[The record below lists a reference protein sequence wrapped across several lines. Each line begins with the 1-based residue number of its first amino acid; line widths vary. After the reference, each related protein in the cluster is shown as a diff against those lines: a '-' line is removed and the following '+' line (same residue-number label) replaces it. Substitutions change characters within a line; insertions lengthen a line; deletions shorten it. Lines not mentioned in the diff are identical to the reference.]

1 MTNTRLRADLALV
14 GTAFI
19 WGATFVVVKR
29 ALDDIS
35 SVLFLTLRFTLA
47 AAMLAVYFR
56 RGWVPKRE
64 HLVPG
69 VLVGA
74 CLGVGYAFQTVGLET
89 TSPANAGFLTGFYI
103 PLVPVLGAIYFRRAP
118 AFSEAAGVVVAT
130 LGIGLLTWPEGT
142 GLSFRSGDL
151 FVLAGAVSFAFHIL
165 FTGHYSKFVPYSSLS
180 FLQIAVAALAGWA
193 TFWWVEPARVVWSP
207 AVVAALVTTALFAT
221 AIALAVQSWAQKHT
235 TATRTALIFALE
247 PVFAWVTSY
256 FWTGEVLTLRATC
269 GAAAVLAGILLVEL
283 RPGVES

>member
-74 CLGVGYAFQTVGLET
+74 CLGVGYAFQTVGLVWW
-89 TSPANAGFLTGFYI
+89 AHVWA
-103 PLVPVLGAIYFRRAP
+103 
-118 AFSEAAGVVVAT
+118 
-130 LGIGLLTWPEGT
+130 WDM
-142 GLSFRSGDL
+142 RSKPW
-151 FVLAGAVSFAFHIL
+151 A
-165 FTGHYSKFVPYSSLS
+165 SKPHHRQMRDF
-180 FLQIAVAALAGWA
+180 
-193 TFWWVEPARVVWSP
+193 
-207 AVVAALVTTALFAT
+207 
-221 AIALAVQSWAQKHT
+221 
-235 TATRTALIFALE
+235 
-247 PVFAWVTSY
+247 
-256 FWTGEVLTLRATC
+256 
-269 GAAAVLAGILLVEL
+269 
-283 RPGVES
+283 